1 MRRGFTL
8 IELLVVIAIIAI
20 LMSFSIGAIY
30 VSQESARAEK
40 TRGLIGKIDQII
52 AEKYESY
59 RYRRVPISMTATER
73 TSTTG
78 SKDFAK
84 RRLQALRELMRM
96 EMPDRWTDVSDN
108 PAFLSMTQIPAVTK
122 AYRRH
127 NTGVSDQYQGAE
139 CLYLILALSG
149 DDRASIIV
157 ERNKGD
163 LDGDGAP
170 EILDGWGLPISFIR
184 WPAGFLNNATNG
196 YVTDLQDDTAVAA
209 EDHDPFDHRK
219 VHTGAYAMYPLIYS
233 AGPDRITDIRSDN
246 AHCDEQGGT
255 ISSKLSYSTSFGSSP
270 NNFNNNPL
278 NNTAGL
284 IGEPYDWGGDGDL
297 QHHDNIHNHLL
308 GVK

>member
-8 IELLVVIAIIAI
+8 LELLVVFVIIAI
-20 LMSFSIGAIY
+20 LMSLSVGAIWL
-30 VSQESARAEK
+30 SQESARVEK
-40 TRGLIGKIDQII
+40 TRGLIAKIDQII
-52 AEKYESY
+52 GERYESY
-59 RYRRVPISMTATER
+59 RTRRAPISMSATER

-96 EMPDRWTDVSDN
+96 EMPDRWTDITDT
-108 PAFLSMTQIPAVTK
+108 PASGISRPALSS
-122 AYRRH
+122 AYLRQH
-127 NTGVSDQYQGAE
+127 TATSPSDQYQGAE

-170 EILDGWGLPISFIR
+170 EILDGWGLPISFLR

-196 YVTDLQDDTAVAA
+196 YVTDQDNTDIATD
-209 EDHDPFDHRK
+209 DHDPFDHRK
-219 VHTGAYAMYPLIYS
+219 VHTGAYGMYPLIYS

-255 ISSKLSYSTSFGSSP
+255 ISSKLSYSTSFGTSP

-278 NNTAGL
+278 NDTAGL
-284 IGEPYDWGGDGDL
+284 IGEPYDWGGDGGL
-297 QHHDNIHNHLL
+297 NHRDNIHNHLL